1 MRSFA
6 NIVLGAPI
14 YIVEGLADY
23 WTMVEATDGLWV
35 VPSSVLETH
44 GSIDYLRRHSLY
56 EISRG
61 QSQTIDQLIEG
72 LIQCGYSHAHHLGEL
87 ATYQRSGSVVTIT
100 EATSGNQIHIEWFDT
115 EIDAI
120 VEIDARS
127 GERRHRDTITIKN
140 QNLTTTPIDRKI

>member
-1 MRSFA
+1 M
-6 NIVLGAPI
+6 VLGVSI
-14 YIVEGLADY
+14 QVVDGLADY
-23 WTMVEATDGLWV
+23 WTMIEATNGFWV
-35 VPSSVLETH
+35 VPSHILETN
-44 GSIDYLRRHSLY
+44 GGIDYLRKHSLY

-115 EIDAI
+115 EIDSI
-120 VEIDARS
+120 LEIDARS
-127 GERRHRDTITIKN
+127 SERRHRDTVTIKT
-140 QNLTTTPIDRKI
+140 QNLSSTPIERKI